1 MRSTIRL
8 INILALS
15 LPLMLA
21 ALPANAADHERPYMK
36 DVARFFEL
44 LAEDRATAAVESIYA
59 SSPYAETIAQDMDNV
74 AFQLESLGRV
84 HGKYR
89 AHEILVHKV
98 VAERFAYL
106 MFFVA
111 YDRQPFKMEVQ
122 FYRPED
128 EWFFLGYSFTDGL
141 ANDLAEAAQFKLLG
155 DYP

>member
-1 MRSTIRL
+1 MRSIIRHTH
-8 INILALS
+8 ILLS
-15 LPLMLA
+15 SLLLMLA
-21 ALPANAADHERPYMK
+21 SLPGAADDHERPYMEDIEK
-36 DVARFFEL
+36 FFEL
-44 LAEDRATAAVESIYA
+44 LAEDKATDAVEGIYA
-59 SSPYAETIAQDMDNV
+59 SSPYADTIAADMENV

-89 AHEILVHKV
+89 AHEVLIHKV

-111 YDRQPFKMEVQ
+111 YDRQPFKMEIR
-122 FYRPED
+122 FYRPQD

-141 ANDLAEAAQFKLLG
+141 ANDLAEAAQYKLLG